1 MAFNICVNLYV
12 KEVEKEVDFFRSIGF
27 LEIERHKMENSDSVV
42 ISPLSDGNAFL
53 QIWDI
58 EFIKK
63 VSPEVANDKP
73 SLLFTVYNIEEMNEK
88 LKKITPTTS
97 DLMDANGKK
106 HLISKALRVTIMLLW
121 KFNHI

>member
-106 HLISKALRVTIMLLW
+106 A
-121 KFNHI
+121 FNFQSPSGNYYVFMEI

>member
-106 HLISKALRVTIMLLW
+106 A
-121 KFNHI
+121 FNFQNPSGNYYAFMEI

>member
-106 HLISKALRVTIMLLW
+106 A
-121 KFNHI
+121 FNFQSP

>member
-12 KEVEKEVDFFRSIGF
+12 KDVEKEVNFFTAIGF
-27 LEIERHKMENSDSVV
+27 LEIERHKMENSDSV
-42 ISPLSDGNAFL
+42 IIAPLSDGNAFL

-73 SLLFTVYNIEEMNEK
+73 SILFTVDNIEDMNEK
-88 LKKITPTTS
+88 LKKVTATTS
-97 DLMDANGKK
+97 DLMDANGKR
-106 HLISKALRVTIMLLW
+106 S
-121 KFNHI
+121 FNFQSPSGNYHAFMEI

>member
-42 ISPLSDGNAFL
+42 IAPLSDGNAFL

-73 SLLFTVYNIEEMNEK
+73 SLLFTVDNIEEMNEK

-97 DLMDANGKK
+97 DLMEKK
-106 HLISKALRVTIMLLW
+106 KKKA
-121 KFNHI
+121 FNFQSPSGNYYAFMEL

>member
-1 MAFNICVNLYV
+1 MGYRVY
-12 KEVEKEVDFFRSIGF
+12 
-27 LEIERHKMENSDSVV
+27 
-42 ISPLSDGNAFL
+42 
-53 QIWDI
+53 
-58 EFIKK
+58 KK

-73 SLLFTVYNIEEMNEK
+73 SLLFTVDNIEEMNEK

-121 KFNHI
+121 KFNYI

>member
-63 VSPEVANDKP
+63 VSP
-73 SLLFTVYNIEEMNEK
+73 K
-88 LKKITPTTS
+88 LRMIKLHYYSQYI
-97 DLMDANGKK
+97 
-106 HLISKALRVTIMLLW
+106 I
-121 KFNHI
+121 